1 MEILYAPTFREQRDT
16 IHANCQCGYDIQIL
30 ETLCNIQNSL
40 KATKTH
46 KILYLP
52 HPKTPKNYHAIIL
65 NALKSPPPRDN
76 HIKP

>member
-52 HPKTPKNYHAIIL
+52 HPSSKNTQKLSRYY
-65 NALKSPPPRDN
+65 LKCIKIPPG
-76 HIKP
+76 ITI